1 MSLILL
7 TLTKVRHLNKRHSSY
22 YSYFCNCLLNYVT
35 SMNKNKIAI
44 LFFITAFI
52 IFLSSCGSQRQR
64 VTFADI
70 THPKRE
76 FRGAWLSTAWQ
87 TRYRTMTTT
96 QLKLYFLK
104 TLDELQADG
113 INAVIF
119 QARPYA
125 DAFYKS
131 ELEPWSA
138 FLTGT
143 QGVAPEGGF
152 DPLAFLVEECHKR
165 NMELH
170 AWLNPYRVSASEND
184 MFAKSHIYYKY
195 PERFV
200 RYGGKI
206 YFDPGIPENRKFICD
221 VVKDI
226 VMRYNVDAIH
236 MDDYFYPYPIAGEAF
251 PDGNSFNA
259 YAKTQGFNRNQLGD
273 WRRNNVNLLIKEVK
287 HTLMT
292 SKPWVRFGI
301 SPFGIYRNKKN
312 TPDGSGSNT
321 NGLQNYDDLY
331 ADVKLWV
338 KEGWIDYN
346 MPQIYW
352 EIGHQLADYK
362 TLIDWWANNNYK
374 EHLYIG
380 QDVKRTMD
388 ATKQPSG
395 ANQLSEKMILSRSYA
410 TVHGNCFWPA
420 YELLDN
426 YKGVA
431 TQLKNN
437 YHKYPALIPAY
448 THMHKKNPKKVGGL
462 QEVYTKTTH
471 TLTWKSNADKYD
483 PETAQYFVVY
493 RFGKG
498 EGENL
503 NNPQYIVAIT
513 RDNKVVLP
521 YEGGNKEYKYIVTA
535 VDGFHNES
543 KGKSKKIKL

>member
-1 MSLILL
+1 
-7 TLTKVRHLNKRHSSY
+7 
-22 YSYFCNCLLNYVT
+22 
-35 SMNKNKIAI
+35 MNKNKI
-44 LFFITAFI
+44 FIFSFLLISI
-52 IFLSSCGSQRQR
+52 IFLSSCGTQRQR
-64 VTFADI
+64 VTFTDI

-87 TRYRTMTTT
+87 TRYRTMTPM

-104 TLDELQADG
+104 TLDDLQADG

-138 FLTGT
+138 FLTGV

-200 RYGGKI
+200 KYGGKI
-206 YFDPGIPENRKFICD
+206 YFDPGIPENREFICD

-236 MDDYFYPYPIAGEAF
+236 MDDYFYPYPIVGESF
-251 PDGNSFNA
+251 PDANSFNT
-259 YAKTQGFNRNQLGD
+259 YARQQGFNQNQLAD
-273 WRRNNVNLLIKEVK
+273 WRRNNVNLLIKDVK
-287 HTLMT
+287 HTLQT
-292 SKPWVRFGI
+292 TKPWVRFGI

-352 EIGHQLADYK
+352 EIGHPLADYK

-374 EHLYIG
+374 GQLYIG

-388 ATKQPSG
+388 ATTEPSG
-395 ANQLSEKMILSRSYA
+395 ANQLSEKMILSRSYT
-410 TVHGNCFWPA
+410 TVNGNCFWPA

-426 YKGVA
+426 YKGIA
-431 TQLKNN
+431 TQLQTN

-448 THMHKKNPKKVGGL
+448 THMHKKSPKKVNGL
-462 QEVYTKTTH
+462 QESYTNTTH
-471 TLTWKSNADKYD
+471 TLSWKSNADKYD

-493 RFGKG
+493 RFAKG

-503 NNPQYIVAIT
+503 DNPQYIVAIT
-513 RDNKVVLP
+513 RDNRVVLP
-521 YEGGNKEYKYIVTA
+521 YEGGNKEYKYVVTA